1 MKERERIL
9 DIQAR
14 QRLAKH
20 YRETREGLEKDED
33 DMRNIIKVICSPV
46 LTMILFI
53 VIAALWTGVLKADE
67 LPTPKEGAGCQYEGR
82 INCGE

>member
-14 QRLAKH
+14 TRLAKH

-53 VIAALWTGVLKADE
+53 VIAALWTDILKADE
-67 LPTPKEGAGCQYEGR
+67 LPTPQEGAGCQYEGR

>member
-14 QRLAKH
+14 SRLAKH

-33 DMRNIIKVICSPV
+33 DMRTVIKVSCSPV
-46 LTMILFI
+46 LTMV
-53 VIAALWTGVLKADE
+53 VIIAITALWTDILNAEE
-67 LPTPKEGAGCQYEGR
+67 LPTPQEGAGCQYEGR